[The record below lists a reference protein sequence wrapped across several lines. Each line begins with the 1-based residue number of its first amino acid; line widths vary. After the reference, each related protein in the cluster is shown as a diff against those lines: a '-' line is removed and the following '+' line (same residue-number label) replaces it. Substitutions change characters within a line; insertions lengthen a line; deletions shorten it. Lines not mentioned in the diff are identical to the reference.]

1 MILIDAQGLRASRPD
16 RPLFTDLSLTLND
29 GDRIGVVG
37 LNGCGKSTLL
47 SMMSGEREPE
57 GGVVRR
63 GRNARI
69 GSLAQLPLLPPGTV
83 RSAVCNGLGSDEWQ
97 GEAMLSRLGMGG
109 LLDANTN
116 QLSGGQKKRVALG
129 ALLAREW
136 DALILDEPT
145 NHLDLD
151 AIAYLEDWLAAFAG
165 GLLLVTHDRH
175 VLDIVT
181 NKVLEI
187 DRGACY
193 LHSPQERSKGSGYAA
208 YLSARIE
215 REAQAATQEQTRK
228 NLARRELA
236 WLRRG
241 APARTSKPKAR
252 IDTATALLARGPQ
265 AQAREGE
272 LGLALGSARLGSKGV
287 ELHGVGFSWPQARDG
302 DSDGAVLVLQPFSHM
317 LEPGDRVGIV
327 GPNGAGKSTL
337 LDLVASR
344 LMPTQ
349 GSIEIGK
356 TVKIGYYD
364 QLGRDLNL
372 TQRVRDAVA
381 GDKGEPTID
390 DVKLMRQFWFD
401 GDGQFAPI
409 GTLSGGERRRL
420 QLLLTLLE
428 QPNVL
433 LLDEPTNDLD
443 LDTLRALEE
452 FLDDWPG
459 IVVVVSHDR
468 VFLDRTVTE
477 VLALDGNGRANV
489 VRGGVAGW
497 LAQRAAQPTI
507 PPMSTTTASH
517 ASGQKHAPAA
527 TKSVGGAVPTAS
539 RLPPTATQTRAPSLP
554 LSRAVS
560 KKSPSTLRHQLG
572 LAERKLAEA
581 AVKRDAVLGELA
593 AVGNDHER
601 LAVVSAKLATHQER
615 VDAAEEHWL
624 SLADE
629 AESIG
634 MNI

>member
-1 MILIDAQGLRASRPD
+1 MILIDAQGLSASRPN
-16 RPLFTDLSLTLND
+16 RPLFTDLSLTLSD

-47 SMMSGEREPE
+47 SMMSGDRDPE
-57 GGVVRR
+57 AGVVRR
-63 GRNARI
+63 GRNARV
-69 GSLAQLPLLPPGTV
+69 GALPQLPVLPAATV
-83 RSAVCNGLGSDEWQ
+83 RSAVCDGLGRQEWQ

-109 LLDANTN
+109 VLDAPTD
-116 QLSGGQKKRVALG
+116 QLSGGQRKRVALA

-151 AIAYLEDWLAAFAG
+151 AIAYLEAWLAAFPG

-175 VLDIVT
+175 VLDRVT

-187 DRGACY
+187 DRGATY
-193 LHSPQERSKGSGYAA
+193 LHVPAERTGGSGYAA
-208 YLSARIE
+208 YLAGRIE
-215 REAQAATQEQTRK
+215 REAQAATAEQTRK

-252 IDTATALLARGPQ
+252 IDSANALLARGP
-265 AQAREGE
+265 AAAAREGE
-272 LGLALGSARLGSKGV
+272 LGLSLGSTRLGSKGV
-287 ELHGVGFSWPQARDG
+287 ELHGVGFSWPSARDG
-302 DSDGAVLVLQPFSHM
+302 GDAGGLLVLKPFDYM

-337 LDLVASR
+337 LDLIAGR
-344 LMPTQ
+344 LQPTH
-349 GSIEIGK
+349 GRVEIGR

-364 QLGRDLNL
+364 QLGRELDLN
-372 TQRVRDAVA
+372 QSVRDAVA
-381 GDKGEPTID
+381 GRNEPTLD

-401 GDGQFAPI
+401 GDAQFAPI
-409 GTLSGGERRRL
+409 STLSGGERRRL
-420 QLLLTLLE
+420 QLLLTLIE
-428 QPNVL
+428 QPNLL

-468 VFLDRTVTE
+468 VFLDRTVSE
-477 VLALDGNGRANV
+477 VMALDGNGRADV

-497 LAQRAAQPTI
+497 LAQHAARPTGSARTAG
-507 PPMSTTTASH
+507 STSA
-517 ASGQKHAPAA
+517 APAA
-527 TKSVGGAVPTAS
+527 RRIAT
-539 RLPPTATQTRAPSLP
+539 PPAARP
-554 LSRAVS
+554 VS
-560 KKSPSTLRHQLG
+560 SKSPSTLRHQLG
-572 LAERKLAEA
+572 RADR
-581 AVKRDAVLGELA
+581 ELA
-593 AVGNDHER
+593 DAIAARDRVQAELVAAGSDHKE
-601 LAVVSAKLATHQER
+601 LVLLSATLTTTQSR
-615 VDAAEEHWL
+615 VDAAEERWL

-629 AESIG
+629 AESLRMDI
-634 MNI
+634 

>member
-1 MILIDAQGLRASRPD
+1 MILIDAQGLKASRPN

-47 SMMSGEREPE
+47 SMMSGERDPE
-57 GGVVRR
+57 AGVVRR
-63 GRNARI
+63 GRTARV
-69 GSLAQLPLLPPGTV
+69 GFLPQLPVLPAGTV
-83 RSAVCNGLGSDEWQ
+83 RAAVCDGLESQEWQ

-109 LLDANTN
+109 VLDAPTD
-116 QLSGGQKKRVALG
+116 QLSGGQKKRVALA

-151 AIAYLEDWLAAFAG
+151 AIAYLEEWLAAFPG

-175 VLDIVT
+175 VLDRVT

-187 DRGACY
+187 DRGATY
-193 LHSPQERSKGSGYAA
+193 LHVPHERTGGSGYAA
-208 YLSARIE
+208 YLADRIE
-215 REAQAATQEQTRK
+215 REAQAATAEQTRK
-228 NLARRELA
+228 NLARTELA

-252 IDTATALLARGPQ
+252 IDAANALLARGP
-265 AQAREGE
+265 AAAAREGD
-272 LGLALGSARLGSKGV
+272 LGLSLGSTRLGSKGV
-287 ELHGVGFSWPQARDG
+287 ELHGVGFSWPEARANHGLGDG
-302 DSDGAVLVLQPFSHM
+302 EAGSLLVLKPFDYV

-337 LDLVASR
+337 LDLIAGR
-344 LMPTQ
+344 LPPTQ
-349 GSIEIGK
+349 GRVETGR

-364 QLGRDLNL
+364 QLGRDLDL

-381 GDKGEPTID
+381 GDKGEPTLA
-390 DVKLMRQFWFD
+390 DVKLLRQFWFD
-401 GDGQFAPI
+401 GDAQFAPI
-409 GTLSGGERRRL
+409 STLSGGERRRL

-468 VFLDRTVTE
+468 VFLDRTVSE
-477 VLALDGNGRANV
+477 VLALDGNGRAAV

-497 LAQRAAQPTI
+497 LAQHAARPTV
-507 PPMSTTTASH
+507 SGSAGATTA
-517 ASGQKHAPAA
+517 AAPAPA
-527 TKSVGGAVPTAS
+527 SQPSGAAPTAK
-539 RLPPTATQTRAPSLP
+539 P
-554 LSRAVS
+554 VS
-560 KKSPSTLRHQLG
+560 TKSPSTLRHQLG
-572 LAERKLAEA
+572 RADRELAEA
-581 AVKRDAVLGELA
+581 IEERDKVQAELA
-593 AVGNDHER
+593 EVGADHKE
-601 LAVVSAKLATHQER
+601 LARVGAKLATVQQR
-615 VDAAEEHWL
+615 VDAAEERWL
-624 SLADE
+624 LLAAE
-629 AESIG
+629 AESLLMDI
-634 MNI
+634 

>member
-1 MILIDAQGLRASRPD
+1 VILIDAQGLRASRPN

-47 SMMSGEREPE
+47 AMMSGDRGPE
-57 GGVVRR
+57 AGIVRR
-63 GRNARI
+63 GRNARV
-69 GSLAQLPLLPPGTV
+69 GALAQLPMLPAGTV
-83 RSAVCNGLGSDEWQ
+83 RAAVCDGLDRQEWQ
-97 GEAMLSRLGMGG
+97 GEAMLSRLGMGD
-109 LLDANTN
+109 LLDASTD
-116 QLSGGQKKRVALG
+116 QLSGGQKKRVALA
-129 ALLAREW
+129 ALLARDW

-151 AIAYLEDWLAAFAG
+151 AIAYLEEWLAAFPG

-175 VLDIVT
+175 VLDRVT

-187 DRGACY
+187 DRGAYY
-193 LHSPQERSKGSGYAA
+193 LHVPQERTGGSGYAA
-208 YLSARIE
+208 YLAARAA
-215 REAQAATQEQTRK
+215 RETQAATEEQTRK

-252 IDTATALLARGPQ
+252 IDTANALLARGPE
-265 AQAREGE
+265 ASAREGE
-272 LGLALGSARLGSKGV
+272 LGLSLGSTRLGSKGV
-287 ELHGVGFSWPQARDG
+287 EIHGVGFSWPAAPADHGPGADDAR
-302 DSDGAVLVLQPFSHM
+302 SRLVLKPFDHM
-317 LEPGDRVGIV
+317 LEPGDRVGVV

-337 LDLVASR
+337 LDLIAGR
-344 LMPTQ
+344 LLPTQ
-349 GSIEIGK
+349 GTIEVGR

-364 QLGRDLNL
+364 QLGRDLDVNE
-372 TQRVRDAVA
+372 RVRDAVA
-381 GDKGEPTID
+381 GDKHEPSLD

-401 GDGQFAPI
+401 GDAQFARI

-468 VFLDRTVTE
+468 VFLDRTVSE
-477 VLALDGNGRANV
+477 VLALDGNGRAAV

-497 LAQRAAQPTI
+497 LAQRAARPTGGAG
-507 PPMSTTTASH
+507 TAGS
-517 ASGQKHAPAA
+517 ASGAPATQRTA
-527 TKSVGGAVPTAS
+527 GAAA
-539 RLPPTATQTRAPSLP
+539 RPPT
-554 LSRAVS
+554 
-560 KKSPSTLRHQLG
+560 KKSPSTLRRQLG
-572 LAERKLAEA
+572 LVDRELAEA
-581 AVKRDAVLGELA
+581 IAARDAVQADLVA
-593 AVGNDHER
+593 AGADHEELTR
-601 LAVVSAKLATHQER
+601 LSAKLATSQSR
-615 VDAAEEHWL
+615 VDAAEVRWL
-624 SLADE
+624 SLADD
-629 AESIG
+629 AESLG
-634 MNI
+634 MEI

>member
-1 MILIDAQGLRASRPD
+1 VILIDAQGLGASRPD
-16 RPLFTDLSLTLND
+16 RPLFTNLSLTLSA

-57 GGVVRR
+57 AGVVRR
-63 GRNARI
+63 GRNARV
-69 GSLAQLPLLPPGTV
+69 GALAQLPVLPAGTV
-83 RSAVCNGLGSDEWQ
+83 RAAVCAGLAEAWQ

-109 LLDANTN
+109 VLDAPTD
-116 QLSGGQKKRVALG
+116 QLSGGQKKRVALA

-175 VLDIVT
+175 VLDRVT

-187 DRGACY
+187 DRGKY
-193 LHSPQERSKGSGYAA
+193 YVHVPHERTGGSGYAA
-208 YLSARIE
+208 YLAARIE
-215 REAQAATQEQTRK
+215 REAQAASDEQTRK

-252 IDTATALLARGPQ
+252 IDTANALLTRGPQ
-265 AQAREGE
+265 AAARAGDI
-272 LGLALGSARLGSKGV
+272 GLSLGSARLGSKGI
-287 ELHGVGFSWPQARDG
+287 EIHGVGFSWPGESR
-302 DSDGAVLVLQPFSHM
+302 LVLRPFDHM
-317 LEPGDRVGIV
+317 FEPGDCVGVV

-337 LDLVASR
+337 LDLMAGR
-344 LMPTQ
+344 LQPTH
-349 GSIEIGK
+349 GSVEIGR

-364 QLGRDLNL
+364 QLGRDLDVNL
-372 TQRVRDAVA
+372 RVRDAVA
-381 GDKGEPTID
+381 GNEREPTLAH
-390 DVKLMRQFWFD
+390 VKLMRQFWFD
-401 GDGQFAPI
+401 GDAQFAPI

-420 QLLLTLLE
+420 QLLLTLIE

-459 IVVVVSHDR
+459 IVVLVSHDR

-477 VLALDGNGRANV
+477 VLAIDSDGRATV

-497 LAQRAAQPTI
+497 LAQRVAQPL
-507 PPMSTTTASH
+507 TT
-517 ASGQKHAPAA
+517 P
-527 TKSVGGAVPTAS
+527 
-539 RLPPTATQTRAPSLP
+539 APSRSP
-554 LSRAVS
+554 SAPPKAVS
-560 KKSPSTLRHQLG
+560 KKSPSTLRRQL
-572 LAERKLAEA
+572 AVADRALAEA
-581 AVKRDAVLGELA
+581 TACRDTVQTELLAATSNHTELVRLSAELA
-593 AVGNDHER
+593 TAQSAVD
-601 LAVVSAKLATHQER
+601 T
-615 VDAAEEHWL
+615 AEERWL
-624 SLADE
+624 SLAAE
-629 AESIG
+629 AESLH
-634 MNI
+634 MEF